1 MTTAIVIPV
10 RGDHQPLA
18 QTLSAIRRSPE
29 TADLTVIVAVD
40 GPDQALVKLAK
51 EHDADVVE
59 LPEPRSSYAARE
71 AAIDSLGPDV
81 DVVVF
86 TDAGC
91 MPHDGWIT
99 AHRRALEAADLSGGA
114 VVIPLG
120 DRPTSA
126 EVVDARRNLTQQAY
140 VENDGF
146 AATCNLAVR
155 RDLLRT
161 VRFDPSLESGGD
173 RDFCHRAAA
182 AGFRLVYTADAAIT
196 HEPRRT
202 WRSVL
207 TKAARVGRGIGT
219 VPLSSQPPE
228 LPRPSFPLSIGRSH
242 PRGAGIRGLRFAIA
256 AATLEYLRVR
266 AYVRAALRSGYEAR
280 PETASDVVVFLSS
293 RWEAVQSTP
302 TRWSRMVEGIAG
314 ESLARSV
321 TVVSFPAMRRKY
333 LARRGHDLARA
344 RSSWHPGTLAF
355 DVLLPESPVPWV
367 LDVVARWRVARV
379 LDRSLPGTRRS
390 RVVVVNHPLWAETAL
405 RVPARVHA
413 FDTDD
418 DWRARPGSER
428 LAARADAGYRALRRF
443 DAVTANSE
451 SWAST
456 LAEDYGC
463 RPAVVG
469 NGVHVARYADEHA
482 PAPAGLPDEPFAV
495 YVGSL
500 DYRIDHDLL
509 DRVAGDGGVRVVV
522 AGPATGATATRLRT
536 SAVEWIGPVEPALV
550 PGLLRRAAVGLLPH
564 TVDAF
569 TKSMD
574 PMKLLEYLAAGLPVV
589 STPVPIAPDLQPDV
603 VIAPDDASFAAA
615 VRSAVEAPRRR
626 PVPLAVA
633 DRDWRRVAA
642 RLLTEIERQAR

>member
-18 QTLSAIRRSPE
+18 ETLRALRTSPE
-29 TADLTVIVAVD
+29 TAELAVIVAVD
-40 GPDQALVKLAK
+40 GPDHALVKLAK

-59 LPEPRSSYAARE
+59 LPQPESSYAARE

-81 DVVVF
+81 DVVIF

-91 MPHDGWIT
+91 IPHDGWVD
-99 AHRRALEAADLSGGA
+99 AHRRALERADLSGGA

-155 RDLLRT
+155 REVLHR
-161 VRFDPSLESGGD
+161 VRFDASLESGGD
-173 RDFCHRAAA
+173 RDFCHRATA

-196 HEPRRT
+196 HAPRRT

-207 TKAARVGRGIGT
+207 TKAARVGRGIAT
-219 VPLSSQPPE
+219 VSPASQPAG
-228 LPRPSFPLSIGRSH
+228 LPRPSFQLSIGRSH
-242 PRGAGIRGLRFAIA
+242 PRGRGIRGLPFALA
-256 AATLEYLRVR
+256 AAALEYLRVR
-266 AYVRAALRSGYEAR
+266 TYVRAAVGSGYVAR
-280 PETASDVVVFLSS
+280 PAAAADVVVFLSS
-293 RWEAVQSTP
+293 RWDSVAATP
-302 TRWSRMVEGIAG
+302 TRWSNMVEGIVGA
-314 ESLARSV
+314 SLTRSV

-333 LARRGHDLARA
+333 LVRPGHELVRP
-344 RSSWHPGTLAF
+344 RPSWLPGTMAF
-355 DVLLPESPVPWV
+355 DVLLPESPVPWR
-367 LDVVARWRVARV
+367 LDTVARRRAARA
-379 LDRSLPGTRRS
+379 LDRALPGS
-390 RVVVVNHPLWAETAL
+390 RDSRIVVVNHPLWAETAL

-428 LAARADAGYRALRRF
+428 LTTRSDAGYRALARF
-443 DAVTANSE
+443 DATTANSE

-456 LAEDYGC
+456 LANDYGC

-469 NGVHVARYADEHA
+469 NGVHLGRYADEA
-482 PAPAGLPDEPFAV
+482 SPAPHGLPDEPCAV

-509 DRVAGDGGVRVVV
+509 EEVAATTGVRVVA
-522 AGPATGATATRLRT
+522 AGPATGATATRLRN
-536 SAVEWIGPVEPALV
+536 SSVDWIGPVEPRLV

-589 STPVPIAPDLQPDV
+589 STPVPIAADLQPYV
-603 VIAPDDASFAAA
+603 ETVSDASAFAAA
-615 VRSAVEAPRRR
+615 VGAAVLSPQRR
-626 PVPLAVA
+626 PVPREVS
-633 DRDWRRVAA
+633 DRDWGRVAA
-642 RLLTEIERQAR
+642 RLLAEFERQAR